1 MTKLSK
7 LVVAL
12 VLAFVGP
19 GIVGQQQV
27 AKPVPKTQADAM
39 ADYPDVQLIAADPK
53 RGFQWPYLLF
63 VPANLANASHPTKAR
78 LMVVPNNTGHT
89 SDDPLVHLTSALHE
103 EHSWRT
109 MATGLDAVLL
119 IPVFPRPASDD
130 LLYTHALG
138 RSAMLTTVP
147 ALVRLDLQLIQMME
161 DARSH
166 EKTAGIELDA
176 RAMMLGFSA
185 SGMFVNRFVFM
196 HPEFVQAA
204 AIGSPGG
211 WPIAPV
217 PVYHDQKLRYP
228 IGVADFEQ
236 VTGKPF
242 DLAAVA
248 KVPQLIFMGDQDSN
262 DSVIYNDSY
271 EDRDRI
277 TVFRLFGPTLM
288 ARWPTAI
295 ELYRQNLPLVEFKLY
310 PGASHTFTEAM
321 KTDVAAFFAKHAS

>member
-1 MTKLSK
+1 MTKFSK

-12 VLAFVGP
+12 ALTFISL
-19 GIVGQQQV
+19 GIVSQQQV
-27 AKPVPKTQADAM
+27 AKPTPTTQADAM
-39 ADYPDVQLIAADPK
+39 ADYPDVQLISADPEQ
-53 RGFQWPYLLF
+53 GFQWPYLLF
-63 VPANLANASHPTKAR
+63 VPANLADASHPTKAR

-89 SDDPLVHLTSALHE
+89 SDDPLVHLISALHE
-103 EHSWRT
+103 EYWRT
-109 MATGLDAVLL
+109 MATGLNAVLL

-138 RSAMLTTVP
+138 RAAMLTTVP
-147 ALVRLDLQLIQMME
+147 GMVRLDLQLIRMIE
-161 DARSH
+161 NARSR

-217 PVYHDQKLRYP
+217 PVYQGQKLRYP
-228 IGVADFEQ
+228 IGVADFQQ

-248 KVPQLIFMGDQDSN
+248 KVPQMIFMGDQDSN

-277 TVFRLFGPTLM
+277 TVFKLFGPTLV
-288 ARWPTAI
+288 ARWPTAV
-295 ELYRQNLPLVEFKLY
+295 ELYHQNLPLVEFKLY
-310 PGASHTFTEAM
+310 PGASHAFTKDM
-321 KTDVAAFFAKHAS
+321 KTDVAAFFAKNAS